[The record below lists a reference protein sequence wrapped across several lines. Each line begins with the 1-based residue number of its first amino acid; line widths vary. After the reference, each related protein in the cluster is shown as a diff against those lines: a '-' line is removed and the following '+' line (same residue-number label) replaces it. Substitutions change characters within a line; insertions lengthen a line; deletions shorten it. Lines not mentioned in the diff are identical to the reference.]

1 MRYLKKFRL
10 FESIDESD
18 FTINLS
24 DEDIKDIFMEIVDL
38 GYEFNISKFY
48 LTNKG
53 STFRSKVGI
62 DSFYPIISIRL
73 NKDISDDYGD
83 STNWD
88 GSIYYEDRDDL
99 LDTIS
104 DSVARLRSMVGK
116 SGRVSVA
123 FRSISDINI
132 RISLPLKE
140 QDSFSIERIDDILL
154 KLIRRYTGVNNQAD
168 FTNIINLYQTDL
180 AGSTHLHSRSFDITP
195 IFDRYPLNTEEPTT
209 PGDFIISKML
219 TDNVDDNMSQLN
231 SIFGIILREFL
242 ENINKVYPG
251 CKLVSIPGRSYN
263 TYEIRSIDNDL
274 ILTVDY
280 WFELIKEGN
289 IFIGKKSLFKK
300 RKSIFI
306 QIFKLDVT
314 VKYNRG

>member
-73 NKDISDDYGD
+73 NRDISDNYGD

-88 GSIYYEDRDDL
+88 GSIYYEDRQEL
-99 LDTIS
+99 LDTLT
-104 DSVARLRSMVGK
+104 DSVGRLRSMVGD
-116 SGRVSVA
+116 SGKVSVA
-123 FRSISDINI
+123 FLSISDINI

-154 KLIRRYTGVNNQAD
+154 KLIRRYIGVNNQVD
-168 FTNIINLYQTDL
+168 FTNLINLYKTDL
-180 AGSTHLHSRSFDITP
+180 AGSTHLYSRSFDITP
-195 IFDRYPLNTEEPTT
+195 IFDRHLNTEEPTT

-263 TYEIRSIDNDL
+263 TYEIRSKDDGL
-274 ILTVDY
+274 ILTIDY
-280 WFELIKEGN
+280 WFEPIKEGN

-306 QIFKLDVT
+306 QIFKLDVK
-314 VKYNRG
+314 VKYNR